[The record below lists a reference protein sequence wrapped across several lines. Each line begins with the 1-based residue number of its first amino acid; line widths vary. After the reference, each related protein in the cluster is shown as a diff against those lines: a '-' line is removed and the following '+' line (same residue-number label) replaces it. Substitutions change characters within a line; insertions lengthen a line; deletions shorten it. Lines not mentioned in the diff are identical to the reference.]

1 MRSGFFCL
9 KTIIQMEE
17 IIMSNRKT
25 LDQRIGAA
33 LEEIKQKEARYKE
46 LLQQQKAADRKA
58 RNHRLCKR
66 GGQIESLLPGL
77 AKLTDEQFKNF
88 VDRCL
93 NTSYTKRI
101 LSELA
106 PPEAEHPNDGNAAT
120 QPANT
125 EVRSELAPALK
136 STTTAQNNGVIAN
149 SSPAQTTAQPG
160 ANSNGKPVE
169 AARVAS

>member
-1 MRSGFFCL
+1 
-9 KTIIQMEE
+9 
-17 IIMSNRKT
+17 MSNRKT

-106 PPEAEHPNDGNAAT
+106 PPEAEQPEAGNAVA
-120 QPANT
+120 QPTNT
-125 EVRSELAPALK
+125 EVRSELAPAPK
-136 STTTAQNNGVIAN
+136 PDETVQGGGIGGNNRSI
-149 SSPAQTTAQPG
+149 QTTAQPG